1 MQPLQLFL
9 ALSPAFIATLAQSA
23 AESALPQ
30 CAQEAFFA
38 AIPPSGCQISDAHC
52 ICSNPSLLQAIHSA
66 IQGACSPADQ
76 AAAAAFASSYC
87 ITSASSLSG
96 SATGAVTATETAST
110 STVANLPSSISAPA
124 STSTPSGTLVHYVDD
139 DVLWHDVLQRG
150 DDDDGEPDDLRDILG
165 EADEQ
170 FCSQWYE

>member
-9 ALSPAFIATLAQSA
+9 ALSPAFIATLAQTA
-23 AESALPQ
+23 AESALPP

-96 SATGAVTATETAST
+96 SATGAATATETH
-110 STVANLPSSISAPA
+110 L
-124 STSTPSGTLVHYVDD
+124 GTGFDEHAIGDFGGGYYGFDDEQYVDNN
-139 DVLWHDVLQRG
+139 VFWHNVLQRS
-150 DDDDGEPDDLRDILG
+150 DNDDGEPDDLRDILG
-165 EADEQ
+165 EA
-170 FCSQWYE
+170 YE

>member
-1 MQPLQLFL
+1 MQPLRIFL
-9 ALSPAFIATLAQSA
+9 AHSPAFITALAQTA

-96 SATGAVTATETAST
+96 SATGAATATETVAT

-124 STSTPSGTLVHYVDD
+124 PASTSTPSGIFLHVVSD
-139 DVLWHDVLQRG
+139 DVLRHNVLQRS
-150 DDDDGEPDDLRDILG
+150 DNDDGEPDDLRDVLS
-165 EADEQ
+165 EADE
-170 FCSQWYE
+170 

>member
-1 MQPLQLFL
+1 MQPLQIFL
-9 ALSPAFIATLAQSA
+9 ALSPAFITALAQTA

-96 SATGAVTATETAST
+96 SATGAATATETH
-110 STVANLPSSISAPA
+110 LG
-124 STSTPSGTLVHYVDD
+124 SGFDEHTIGDFVGGYYGFDDQHYVSD
-139 DVLWHDVLQRG
+139 DVLWHDVLQRSLN
-150 DDDDGEPDDLRDILG
+150 DDGEPDDLRDVLS
-165 EADEQ
+165 EA
-170 FCSQWYE
+170 YE

>member
-9 ALSPAFIATLAQSA
+9 ALTPAFIATLAQSA

-87 ITSASSLSG
+87 NTSASSLRGRKSAVEHLGSG
-96 SATGAVTATETAST
+96 FDEHAIG
-110 STVANLPSSISAPA
+110 NF
-124 STSTPSGTLVHYVDD
+124 GGGYYGFDNQHHVDD
-139 DVLWHDVLQRG
+139 DVLWHDVV
-150 DDDDGEPDDLRDILG
+150 
-165 EADEQ
+165 
-170 FCSQWYE
+170 